1 MMNLQ
6 AIRLS
11 LATFALA
18 LGGGSLWAQASPLAA
33 PAAPAAAA
41 CPPTA
46 QMPTQEQMQA
56 AMAAA
61 RDRGVIWRIDKD
73 GRSSY
78 LYGTMHLGR
87 MEWSF
92 PGPLLREALRNTD
105 TLALELDLTDPAV
118 LQKLQASVSAGSSGA
133 SGGPTAPA
141 LSDAIKARIARQAE
155 LACIPIQV
163 LTPLHPVMQVVTLT
177 SLAGR
182 WDGLDPSF
190 AQEFSLAGFARA
202 SSRPIVSLETVG
214 AQASVLIPSDPAK
227 ALRSVEQALTQLE
240 DGTGRRV
247 MQRLA
252 QVWESGSLE
261 DITNYQ
267 RWCECANTEEE
278 RAFLQRL
285 NDDRNPALA
294 EGIDKLHAE
303 GKRVLAGV
311 GALHMTGAKALPQL
325 MVAKGYTVTRLL
337 PAKP

>member
-1 MMNLQ
+1 MSFQ
-6 AIRLS
+6 SIRLL
-11 LATFALA
+11 LATLA
-18 LGGGSLWAQASPLAA
+18 LSLGGSPLWAQGSP

-61 RDRGVIWRIDKD
+61 RDRGVIWRIEKD

-118 LQKLQASVSAGSSGA
+118 LQKLQSSMGSSAA
-133 SGGPTAPA
+133 SGGAAAPP
-141 LSDAIKARIARQAE
+141 LSDAVKARIARQAE
-155 LACIPIQV
+155 LACIPMQM
-163 LTPLHPVMQVVTLT
+163 LASLHPVMQVVTLT

-202 SSRPIVSLETVG
+202 SGRPIVSLETVG
-214 AQASVLIPSDPAK
+214 AQASVLIPGDPAK
-227 ALRSVEQALTQLE
+227 ALRSVEQALKQLE

-261 DITNYQ
+261 DIENYQ
-267 RWCECANTEEE
+267 SWCECANTEEE
-278 RAFLQRL
+278 KAFLKRL

-325 MVAKGYTVTRLL
+325 MASKGYAVTRLL